1 LDDLATVVFSSG
13 STGEPKGVML
23 SHYNIASNVGQ
34 IGQTFDFGPRHRF
47 LGILPF
53 FHSFGF
59 TATLMQPLISGFG
72 VVFHNNPLE
81 GKAVGDL
88 VRRYGVTTLMA
99 TPGFLQL
106 YLKTCEPADFGSLTF
121 VMAGAEKL
129 QDWLAT
135 DFQKKFRLPPVE
147 GYGCT
152 ECSPVISA
160 NTRDFRGQGI
170 QQIGSRQ
177 GTIGPPL
184 PGISVRIVDPGSR
197 EPMPIGQAGL
207 LLVRGPNVMQGY
219 LGRAD
224 KTAEVLRD
232 GWYETGDIAALQ
244 EDGFLEITDRLSRFS
259 KIAGEMVPH
268 VKVEEKLH
276 QLAGVHE
283 QTFAVTG
290 VPDQK
295 KGERLVVLHQLAQ
308 PALTELLARLP
319 ELGLPNL
326 WIPKPNQFFVVKE
339 LPLLGTGKVDLRKL
353 AELARRLSAEPQQM
367 SKDVAPTP

>member
-1 LDDLATVVFSSG
+1 
-13 STGEPKGVML
+13 
-23 SHYNIASNVGQ
+23 
-34 IGQTFDFGPRHRF
+34 
-47 LGILPF
+47 
-53 FHSFGF
+53 
-59 TATLMQPLISGFG
+59 
-72 VVFHNNPLE
+72 
-81 GKAVGDL
+81 
-88 VRRYGVTTLMA
+88 
-99 TPGFLQL
+99 
-106 YLKTCEPADFGSLTF
+106 
-121 VMAGAEKL
+121 
-129 QDWLAT
+129 
-135 DFQKKFRLPPVE
+135 
-147 GYGCT
+147 
-152 ECSPVISA
+152 
-160 NTRDFRGQGI
+160 
-170 QQIGSRQ
+170 
-177 GTIGPPL
+177 
-184 PGISVRIVDPGSR
+184 
-197 EPMPIGQAGL
+197 MPIGQAGL